1 MNRWVG
7 ILVIVGGACLM
18 LVGLL
23 IYSGGLNWFGRLP
36 GDVRYESEAST
47 LCSDCFYVDCFSRPQ
62 FDLLSHSQISLNSI
76 WQRSFAQISEH
87 DPRNHTK

>member
-18 LVGLL
+18 MVGLL

-36 GDVRYESEAST
+36 GDIRYESERVNVYVPIVSMLIVSLALS
-47 LCSDCFYVDCFSRPQ
+47 LIFYLIRRF
-62 FDLLSHSQISLNSI
+62 F
-76 WQRSFAQISEH
+76 
-87 DPRNHTK
+87 

>member
-36 GDVRYESEAST
+36 GDIRYESARVNVYVPIVSM
-47 LCSDCFYVDCFSRPQ
+47 LIVSLSLSLIFYLIRRF
-62 FDLLSHSQISLNSI
+62 F
-76 WQRSFAQISEH
+76 
-87 DPRNHTK
+87 

>member
-36 GDVRYESEAST
+36 GDVRYESERVNVYVPIISMLIVSLALS
-47 LCSDCFYVDCFSRPQ
+47 LIFYLIRRF
-62 FDLLSHSQISLNSI
+62 F
-76 WQRSFAQISEH
+76 
-87 DPRNHTK
+87 